1 MVHPFMFLVD
11 LFDVNGSIY
20 HYAHSF
26 KQVPYMWAIM
36 IFLIGVGFMAAKNP
50 TLIPSKLQNVFEIL
64 ISGLEEFMVD
74 IVGEEGRWFLP
85 LAATIFIFIF
95 ISNLSGLIPGFFP
108 PTASINTNLGCALVV
123 FFFTHYLGIKHHG
136 AAYVKHF
143 MGPVWWM
150 VPLIMPIEI
159 IGHMARV
166 LSLTF
171 RLFGNMAGHEL
182 VLMILFVLAGA
193 FFAPLPIMALGIF
206 VAFVQAF
213 VFFLLSIIYFSGSIE
228 HAH

>member
-1 MVHPFMFLVD
+1 MKHPFMFLVD
-11 LFDVNGSIY
+11 LFDVNGSLY
-20 HYAHSF
+20 HYSHLY
-26 KQVPYMWAIM
+26 KQVPYTWLIM
-36 IFLIGVGFMAAKNP
+36 IILIGLGALATKKISLV
-50 TLIPSKLQNVFEIL
+50 PSKGQNVFELL

-95 ISNLSGLIPGFFP
+95 VSNLSGLIPGFFP

-123 FFFTHYLGIKHHG
+123 FIFTHYLGVKHHG
-136 AAYVKHF
+136 AHYVKHF

-159 IGHMARV
+159 IGHLARV

-182 VLMILFVLAGA
+182 VLMILFTLAGA
-193 FFAPLPIMALGIF
+193 YFAPLPIMALGIF